1 MDWWG
6 WVWVSVCL
14 LFHFHVEEL
23 KIERNSPSWLMLI
36 GCIGKGQGRSNKSI
50 IFFFGWLTS
59 KRGLHF
65 EETHPPKLR
74 DLR

>member
-23 KIERNSPSWLMLI
+23 KIERNSASWLMLI
-36 GCIGKGQGRSNKSI
+36 GYIGKGKGRSNKSLN
-50 IFFFGWLTS
+50 FFLVAKS
-59 KRGLHF
+59 VSILY
-65 EETHPPKLR
+65 LR
-74 DLR
+74 KI